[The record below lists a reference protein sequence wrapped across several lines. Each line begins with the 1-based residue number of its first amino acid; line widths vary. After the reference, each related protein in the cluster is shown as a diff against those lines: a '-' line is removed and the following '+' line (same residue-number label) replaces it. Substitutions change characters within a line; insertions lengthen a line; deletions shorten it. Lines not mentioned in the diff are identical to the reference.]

1 MMASLIFFYRRVTL
15 GHSSGQ
21 LPEPGSKPCL
31 VCMDMLDCSRS
42 SANETFHR
50 IAFEPEFAP
59 FVYKPAGLDDTASG
73 RE

>member
-1 MMASLIFFYRRVTL
+1 MMASLIFFFIEESL
-15 GHSSGQ
+15 SGHWSGQ

-31 VCMDMLDCSRS
+31 VCMDMRN